1 VPLVY
6 TIVKVE
12 INSETVICDSE
23 GGIVMAA
30 TKHAQ
35 AIKKDTK
42 DFITTAMLQ
51 MLSKEKLSM
60 LTVSQVCK
68 RAGVSRM
75 AFYRNFDGLEQILY
89 EYYQPEIAAV
99 FEVIRQNSL
108 VSAKF
113 DSQLEFFNT
122 FSDDLLSSVDRGFEP
137 IIQRIF
143 IEEIKKFY
151 AADSDGYWTTFMSA
165 GVYAVWRKWLLDGQ
179 QKPLKEIMEF
189 LKQFDTR

>member
-1 VPLVY
+1 
-6 TIVKVE
+6 
-12 INSETVICDSE
+12 
-23 GGIVMAA
+23 MAA
-30 TKHAQ
+30 TNHAQ

-51 MLSKEKLSM
+51 MLTKEKLST

-89 EYYQPEIAAV
+89 EYYQPKIEAV
-99 FEVIRQNSL
+99 FDVIRKNSQ
-108 VSAKF
+108 VCAKF
-113 DSQLEFFNT
+113 DSQLGFFNA
-122 FSDDLLSSVDRGFEP
+122 FGDDLLSSVDRGFEP

-151 AADSDGYWTTFMSA
+151 AADSDGYLTTFMSA

-179 QKPLKEIMEF
+179 QKPLKEIMDF
-189 LKQFDTR
+189 LKQFDTIKGTV

>member
-1 VPLVY
+1 
-6 TIVKVE
+6 
-12 INSETVICDSE
+12 
-23 GGIVMAA
+23 MAA

-35 AIKKDTK
+35 DIKKDTK

-51 MLSKEKLSM
+51 MLAKEKLSM

-89 EYYQPEIAAV
+89 EYYQPKIAAV
-99 FEVIRQNSL
+99 FDVIRQNSE

-122 FSDDLLSSVDRGFEP
+122 FGDDLLSSVDRGFEP

-151 AADSDGYWTTFMSA
+151 YADSDGYWTTFMSA
-165 GVYAVWRKWLLDGQ
+165 GVYAIWRKWLLDGQ

-189 LKQFDTR
+189 LKQFDTIKGTA

>member
-1 VPLVY
+1 
-6 TIVKVE
+6 
-12 INSETVICDSE
+12 
-23 GGIVMAA
+23 MAA

-35 AIKKDTK
+35 EIKNDTK
-42 DFITTAMLQ
+42 DFITTALLQ
-51 MLSKEKLSM
+51 MLAKEKLQA

-89 EYYQPEIAAV
+89 EYYQPKIAAV
-99 FEVIRQNSL
+99 FDTIRLNSQD
-108 VSAKF
+108 SAKF
-113 DSQLEFFNT
+113 DSQLNFFSM
-122 FSDDLLSSVDRGFEP
+122 FGDALLSSADRGFEP

-151 AADSDGYWTTFMSA
+151 APDSDGYRTTFMSA
-165 GVYAVWRKWLLDGQ
+165 GVYAIWRKWLLEGQ

-189 LKQFDTR
+189 LRQFEMIRDC

>member
-1 VPLVY
+1 
-6 TIVKVE
+6 
-12 INSETVICDSE
+12 
-23 GGIVMAA
+23 MAA
-30 TKHAQ
+30 TNHAQ

-51 MLSKEKLSM
+51 MLTKEKLST

-89 EYYQPEIAAV
+89 EYYHPKIAAV
-99 FEVIRQNSL
+99 FDVIRQNSQ

-122 FSDDLLSSVDRGFEP
+122 FGDDLLSSIDRGFEP

-151 AADSDGYWTTFMSA
+151 ASDSDGYWTTFMSA
-165 GVYAVWRKWLLDGQ
+165 GVYAIWRKWLLDGQ
-179 QKPLKEIMEF
+179 QKPLEEIMDF
-189 LKQFDTR
+189 LKQFDTIKWSVQSIP